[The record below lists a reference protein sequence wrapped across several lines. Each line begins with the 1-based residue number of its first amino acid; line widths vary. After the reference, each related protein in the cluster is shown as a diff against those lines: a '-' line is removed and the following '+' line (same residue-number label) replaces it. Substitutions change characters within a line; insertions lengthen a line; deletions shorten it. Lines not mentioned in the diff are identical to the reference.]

1 MKTSRRSFLEA
12 AGTAGVAAAI
22 GDVSAAAE
30 SPNSE
35 TRVRRFSYVQIDVFT
50 SRRLEGNP
58 LAVFADA
65 RGLSDTEMQAIA
77 RETNLQETTF
87 IFPRDP
93 AVERE
98 HGVKV
103 RIFVPEEEIPFGG
116 HPTLGTA
123 MVLRSRHNAEHGSVS
138 PANPGLE
145 EISLDLKVGKIPVAF
160 RKEPSGNIFGE
171 MRQVDPVLGQ
181 IHDRATVAALAGLKP
196 DDISDEW
203 PIQTVSTGLPFAIV
217 PIKRLGNLQSLA
229 PDLKK
234 IRSYFGKETLTDF
247 YYITRDTGDAKIG
260 LRSRAIFPDGE
271 DPATG
276 SAAGCTAA
284 WMVRYGIAKP
294 GEGVHIE
301 QGVEIKRPSQI
312 FVRAEEQGDRIVN
325 VRVGGNAVEVMEGTL
340 HL

>member
-1 MKTSRRSFLEA
+1 MKTSRRSFLQTV
-12 AGTAGVAAAI
+12 GTGGVAAAI

-30 SPNSE
+30 NPDSGPS
-35 TRVRRFSYVQIDVFT
+35 VRRFPYVQIDVFA

-58 LAVFADA
+58 LGVFTDA

-103 RIFVPEEEIPFGG
+103 RIFIPGEEIPFGG

-123 MVLRSRHNAEHGSVS
+123 MVLRNRLVAARGSGS
-138 PANPGLE
+138 PADPGLE

-160 RKEPSGNIFGE
+160 RKESTGNIFGE
-171 MRQVDPVLGQ
+171 MRQVNPVFGQ

-217 PIKRLGNLQSLA
+217 PIKRLSTLQSLE
-229 PDLKK
+229 PGLKK
-234 IRSYFGKETLTDF
+234 VRSYFGKETLTDF
-247 YYITRDTGDAKIG
+247 YYITRDTGNTDVG
-260 LRSRAIFPDGE
+260 VRSRGIFPDGE

-284 WMVRYGIAKP
+284 WMVRYGVAKP
-294 GEGVHIE
+294 GERVHI
-301 QGVEIKRPSQI
+301 QKGVEIKRPSQI

-325 VRVGGNAVEVMEGTL
+325 VRVGGNAVEVMEGTF